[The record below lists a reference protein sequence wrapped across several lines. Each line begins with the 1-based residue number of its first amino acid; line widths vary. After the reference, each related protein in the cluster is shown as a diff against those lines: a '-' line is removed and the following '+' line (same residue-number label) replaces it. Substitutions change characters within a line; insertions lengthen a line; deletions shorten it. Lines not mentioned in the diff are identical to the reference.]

1 MAGNRATAGHGSS
14 EVRRSR
20 EARGTR
26 EDDGRPGPPRL
37 ATGPWRP
44 SGPRTC
50 RPSFQPPHNSP
61 RRSRRGGT
69 APTRGAAPCRP
80 CAGAAPR
87 GSARST
93 RLRRSGEVERD
104 QGREA
109 KGVRDRASAP
119 SPPATGSRDE
129 ETETS
134 RRRRGPRKKK
144 KIKGRRRRD
153 ACATRRAPC
162 CWPRPARATTRPTTT
177 FAEEEDAR
185 REYRHEEVRD
195 DRQGRHGLEQ
205 VLELLG
211 PRGALRPDGA
221 AEDLRRL
228 VGPRGRRADD
238 EDSTDAA
245 ASRPGPRTGPGGRRR
260 AAARRPGAG
269 RTCARRA
276 VTRRRIAR
284 LASRRRPRPEPRPD
298 RRLVPD
304 ARLGRAP
311 TRNECVAG

>member
-26 EDDGRPGPPRL
+26 KDDGRPGPPRL
-37 ATGPWRP
+37 AGPWRP

-61 RRSRRGGT
+61 RRSSRGGT
-69 APTRGAAPCRP
+69 APTRGAGASLSG
-80 CAGAAPR
+80 AGAAPR

-134 RRRRGPRKKK
+134 RRRRGPRKKNIK
-144 KIKGRRRRD
+144 KYAVVATRARPEELHAVGLDLRAPRLVRRRRSRRKKTR
-153 ACATRRAPC
+153 AASTVTRRSATIGRVAMASSRFLNCWGRAAHCAQTEQPKTCGDSSVRAAVAPTTRIQRT
-162 CWPRPARATTRPTTT
+162 PRPRDQAREP
-177 FAEEEDAR
+177 
-185 REYRHEEVRD
+185 
-195 DRQGRHGLEQ
+195 
-205 VLELLG
+205 
-211 PRGALRPDGA
+211 ALA
-221 AEDLRRL
+221 AA
-228 VGPRGRRADD
+228 VGPRRA
-238 EDSTDAA
+238 
-245 ASRPGPRTGPGGRRR
+245 GQ
-260 AAARRPGAG
+260 
-269 RTCARRA
+269 
-276 VTRRRIAR
+276 
-284 LASRRRPRPEPRPD
+284 
-298 RRLVPD
+298 
-304 ARLGRAP
+304 RLGEPARVE
-311 TRNECVAG
+311 R